1 MKLLSSTWVRALIV
15 VTASVGGANSAGAHH
30 SYAMFDKT
38 KSLTLKGQVDK
49 IEWRNPHVYIL
60 LNVAGEDGK
69 TTQYAV
75 ECSSPNELQRWGW
88 KANSIKAGDSVT
100 VTLYP
105 FRSGKPGGLMHAVT
119 LPNGVEFIGN

>member
-1 MKLLSSTWVRALIV
+1 MWVRALIV
-15 VTASVGGANSAGAHH
+15 LTASAGGANIAGAHH
-30 SYAMFDKT
+30 SYAMFDKN
-38 KSLTLKGQVDK
+38 KSLTLKGEVHK

-88 KANSIKAGDSVT
+88 KANSIKAGDPVT

-105 FRSGKPGGLMHAVT
+105 FRNGKPGGLMHSVT
-119 LPNGVEFIGN
+119 LPSGVVFIGN